1 MTVNATLTMLYWK
14 IGKRINVEIIKGE
27 RAEYGKQ
34 IVSTLSDQLTNEFGK
49 GFTEKNLRRMMQ
61 FSNVFKHL

>member
-1 MTVNATLTMLYWK
+1 VTVNATLTMLYWK